1 MKHLYSFLVLL
12 LVFLSVACG
21 GGAQETPRPT
31 AATSSVINPTKASSP
46 ATRAPATRRPI
57 TPARPAQINGFDTIA
72 LSELPS
78 QALDTLDLI
87 REGGPFPYRQDGAIF
102 QNRERLLPLK
112 PKGYYHEYTVE
123 TPGSDDRGARRIIT
137 GNDGEL
143 YYTDDHYDSFKV
155 ILQNE

>member
-1 MKHLYSFLVLL
+1 MKPFFSFLVLV

-21 GGAQETPRPT
+21 GGAKDIARPT
-31 AATSSVINPTKASSP
+31 AATGSVINPTEASSLS
-46 ATRAPATRRPI
+46 TRAPATPRPV
-57 TPARPAQINGFDTIA
+57 TPNRPAQINGFDTIA
-72 LSELPS
+72 FSELPS
-78 QALDTLDLI
+78 EALDTLDLI
-87 REGGPFPYRQDGAIF
+87 RKGGPFPYRQDGAIF
-102 QNRERLLPLK
+102 QNRERLLPRK

-155 ILQNE
+155 ILQDE